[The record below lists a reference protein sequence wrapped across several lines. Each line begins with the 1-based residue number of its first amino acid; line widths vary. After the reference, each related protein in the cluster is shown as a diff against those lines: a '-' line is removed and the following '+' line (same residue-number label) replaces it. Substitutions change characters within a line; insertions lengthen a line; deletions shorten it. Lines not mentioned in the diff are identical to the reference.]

1 MSMLQRGAAFDAT
14 AHTGAAPRPST
25 AAARRSPPA
34 RAARHASTAGS
45 SGATSATGRQPAR
58 SVATAAAAAPA
69 LTTEQRA
76 TTAVA
81 FATALDAGSS
91 LPVTWMS
98 HWQQQAELQVAR
110 RVIINATRGRQQQRH
125 REVSTLLALGSDS
138 GTSAGTTAAA
148 VAYQAQAVPER
159 ASPAPASADAAQV
172 DALARLLGSSTGS
185 LDMPPLQEMSE
196 VDQLTWLASHPQLE
210 EEPAVSTAS
219 LPAPNGST
227 PLCMQQG
234 QPQPQ
239 QQPQPQYQQ
248 TQQQQWRRQ
257 EQPWE
262 GALDT
267 DASGSLETATLQ
279 GPVQLRVDG
288 DELNVRPLWIAVFQ
302 PAAEGPAK
310 LFESVVPLLP
320 DLVGR
325 LSSEITPFCSVTGLV
340 FDGADEA
347 GGGWHNYF
355 VGLVGSVSA
364 AEDEILWPNQVLHRD
379 RVLFNVRNGWDV
391 AKFLAQP
398 SKQDVEEHRDNLQR
412 LAAERGYRKGWAW
425 HMLKLRWG
433 AQELRRL
440 GVEL

>member
-1 MSMLQRGAAFDAT
+1 MRLHFPPRWPPCWPLLIATSLPTPDSSIQCVSELISEKFGERWRESLDASTPSAAVEGPWRNQHEHAAARCRCGAVVAASHVCVSRASDSTTHAPTSCPAAFDAT

-227 PLCMQQG
+227 PLWMQQG

-310 LFESVVPLLP
+310 
-320 DLVGR
+320 
-325 LSSEITPFCSVTGLV
+325 
-340 FDGADEA
+340 
-347 GGGWHNYF
+347 
-355 VGLVGSVSA
+355 
-364 AEDEILWPNQVLHRD
+364 
-379 RVLFNVRNGWDV
+379 
-391 AKFLAQP
+391 
-398 SKQDVEEHRDNLQR
+398 
-412 LAAERGYRKGWAW
+412 
-425 HMLKLRWG
+425 
-433 AQELRRL
+433 
-440 GVEL
+440 